1 MTKQLSLLILSFLF
15 TSFTY
20 SQSYE
25 LEGEWYNEE
34 KDAIITIKKKKNKTY
49 SGYITWMKFPKDE
62 NGNPKT
68 DPLNPDETLRNRERM
83 GMEIMYNFEYD
94 EDNEWDEGRI
104 YDPKSGKTYRGTI
117 TMNSRN
123 RLDLRGYVGI
133 SWFGRTSY
141 WTRKIK
147 ENI

>member
-1 MTKQLSLLILSFLF
+1 MTKQLPLLILSFLF
-15 TSFTY
+15 TICTY
-20 SQSYE
+20 SQSYK

-49 SGYITWMKFPKDE
+49 YGYITWMKFPIDE

-104 YDPKSGKTYRGTI
+104 YDPKSGKTYRGII

-141 WTRKIK
+141 WTRKNK
-147 ENI
+147 